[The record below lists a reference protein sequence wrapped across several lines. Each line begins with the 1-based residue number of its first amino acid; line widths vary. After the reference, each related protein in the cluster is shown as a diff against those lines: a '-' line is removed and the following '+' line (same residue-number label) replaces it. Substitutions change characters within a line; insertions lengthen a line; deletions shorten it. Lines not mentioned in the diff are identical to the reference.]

1 MSRPSRKNIKAGI
14 IRRIFYDAGMGFQYE
29 ASAGIG
35 QNRGESVYTYVVP
48 CSSLAILHT
57 CSPLF
62 FLSHTDR
69 PSLWWLN
76 FIIDKKQ
83 HVGKNSNSEF
93 LSPSVGLVLCRWYS
107 AHSLDSGRDC
117 SPLRTH
123 HNKERKGQCGVP
135 CCVLVSAGIS
145 STLLT
150 ADIFDSH
157 EVYLEA
163 TPSLVK
169 DTCITQRTKSWWC
182 DKKPRRGHGSGDR
195 RPRMKTGNNAFQKS
209 SQATPCSCLN

>member
-1 MSRPSRKNIKAGI
+1 MTPQLSVWGAHPGKTFRQILL
-14 IRRIFYDAGMGFQYE
+14 
-29 ASAGIG
+29 
-35 QNRGESVYTYVVP
+35 GESSMMLEWDFSMPISRYRAEQGRV
-48 CSSLAILHT
+48 CLHI

-83 HVGKNSNSEF
+83 YVGKNSNSEF
-93 LSPSVGLVLCRWYS
+93 LSPWVGLVLCGWYS
-107 AHSLDSGRDC
+107 VHSLDSGRDC

-123 HNKERKGQCGVP
+123 HNEERKGQCGVP

-145 STLLT
+145 NTLLT

-169 DTCITQRTKSWWC
+169 DTCITQRTKFWWC
-182 DKKPRRGHGSGDR
+182 DKKSRRGHGSGDR
-195 RPRMKTGNNAFQKS
+195 RPRMKTGNDAFQKS